1 MAQAGP
7 RGGPT
12 LPGMNRRPARGRLGR
27 LGLVPLLLVVACTPV
42 ATEPAAPTPTP
53 TGPLVRIGSGP
64 EAESDLLAEIIA
76 ELAVAAG
83 YRPRIVERADGG
95 AARQALEVGDVDVV
109 PGYTGQ
115 AWLEVLGLPNP
126 SGDPRTSY
134 ARVSSVDSSNGVQWL
149 RPRFELDA
157 GVNGPPADATF
168 GLFVRGFPSRDA
180 DLYTITQLA
189 TRLGERPDAAVCVD
203 PDFAVRPDG
212 WEALATAYSI
222 ADRPLVHVGPTEAV
236 QLVAAGECLVG
247 LGAATDGNA
256 WASGLRLLE
265 DPLQVF
271 PSFVVSVQIR
281 QEYAEDH
288 PDLVEGLEPLT
299 DELTTALLGSWN
311 GQVVRGG
318 GQVDRDA
325 LIDEVAAAAARTLRQ
340 RNGLVTPAPT
350 PTG

>member
-1 MAQAGP
+1 MGRADPCHA
-7 RGGPT
+7 PT
-12 LPGMNRRPARGRLGR
+12 LRGMIRRPARGRLGR

-42 ATEPAAPTPTP
+42 TTEPAAPTPTP

-64 EAESDLLAEIIA
+64 EAESDLLARIIA
-76 ELAVAAG
+76 ELAESAG
-83 YRPRIVERADGG
+83 YRHRIVERADGG
-95 AARQALEVGDVDVV
+95 AARQALEVGDVDVL

-134 ARVSSVDSSNGVQWL
+134 ARVSSVDSTNGVRWL
-149 RPRFELDA
+149 RPRFDLES

-189 TRLGERPDAAVCVD
+189 TRLGERPDATVCVD

-212 WEALATAYSI
+212 WDALATAYSI
-222 ADRPLVHVGPTEAV
+222 SDRPLVHVGPTEAI

-247 LGAATDGNA
+247 LGATTDGEA
-256 WASGLRLLE
+256 WAAGLRLLA

-271 PSFVVSVQIR
+271 PSFVVSVQMR
-281 QEYAEDH
+281 EEYVEDH
-288 PDLVEGLEPLT
+288 PDLVEVLEPLAN
-299 DELTTALLGSWN
+299 ELTTSLLGTWN
-311 GQVVRGG
+311 GQVARATSVEE
-318 GQVDRDA
+318 VA
-325 LIDEVAAAAARTLRQ
+325 EVAAAAARTLRQ
-340 RNGLVTPAPT
+340 RSDLDTPT
-350 PTG
+350 PTPTSSD

>member
-1 MAQAGP
+1 
-7 RGGPT
+7 
-12 LPGMNRRPARGRLGR
+12 MNRRPARGRVGR
-27 LGLVPLLLVVACTPV
+27 PGLVLLLTVVACTPV
-42 ATEPAAPTPTP
+42 APEPAAPTP

-76 ELAVAAG
+76 DLAEASG
-83 YRPRIVERADGG
+83 YRTRIVERADGG
-95 AARQALEVGDVDVV
+95 AARQALEVGDVDVL

-134 ARVSSVDSSNGVQWL
+134 ARVSSVDDANGVQWL
-149 RPRFELDA
+149 RPRFELEA
-157 GVNGPPADATF
+157 GANGPPADATF

-189 TRLGERPDAAVCVD
+189 TRLGERPDAGVCVD

-212 WEALATAYSI
+212 WDALATAYSI
-222 ADRPLVHVGPTEAV
+222 SDRELQGANPTEAV

-247 LGAATDGNA
+247 LGAATDGQA
-256 WASGLRLLE
+256 WAAGLRLLE

-271 PSFVVSVQIR
+271 PSFVVSVQVR
-281 QEYAEDH
+281 EDYAEAH
-288 PDLVEGLEPLT
+288 PELVEGLEPLT
-299 DELTTALLGSWN
+299 DQLTTALLGTWN
-311 GQVVRGG
+311 GQVVRG
-318 GQVDRDA
+318 VRDE
-325 LIDEVAAAAARTLRQ
+325 EVAANAARILRQ
-340 RNGLVTPAPT
+340 RSGLVTPAPT